1 MSFFSILYNNPDDD
15 ICEKNIGEPS
25 CFSDLHLY
33 QILLAVTKGYEE
45 YDLNPFFYDSLQS
58 PDIITYRHEIFRELE
73 DITLSEA
80 IKSFSQNMQTMRKHL
95 GKADKVHSKY
105 QKERW
110 FLDAAEIY
118 CKAVQTLLHSLSDL
132 DLRSRGFLA
141 FREFLNIY
149 VRSSGYVSM
158 TRDIEHLKTE
168 LAGVRYC
175 LYIRG
180 REITVLNAEPDS
192 EYVGEVEAVFGRFID
207 KPVQPFNEEF
217 PDYND
222 MNHIEAKIL
231 DLVAKLHPDV
241 FLLLDDFQEKH
252 ENYPDKSIVRFDR
265 EIQFYISY
273 LELTERISREGLF
286 FCIPVVSDTVKE
298 ICCSEGFDLA
308 LAISLAERKEPVVTN
323 DFYLEDKERIF
334 VITGPNQ
341 GGKTTFARTF
351 GQLHFLA
358 RIGCPVPGKSAR
370 LFLPDKIFTH
380 FKKEE
385 NIVDMRSSLEDDLM
399 RIHSILT
406 ECTPWSIIII
416 NEMFTST
423 SVSDALFLGKKVMK
437 QAIKLDLLCV
447 YVTFLDELSTL
458 EKVVSIAST
467 VVLENPDLRTYKVV
481 RKPADGLSY
490 AIAIARKNRLT
501 YENILERIQS

>member
-1 MSFFSILYNNPDDD
+1 MNFFSILYNNPDDG
-15 ICEKNIGEPS
+15 ICENNIGEPS
-25 CFSDLHLY
+25 CFSDLYLD

-45 YDLNPFFYDSLQS
+45 YDLKPFFYDSLHS

-73 DITLSEA
+73 DTKLSEA
-80 IKSFSQNMQTMRKHL
+80 IKLFSQSMRIMRKHL
-95 GKADKVHSKY
+95 GGADKVHYKY
-105 QKERW
+105 QKERC
-110 FLDAAEIY
+110 FLDAAELY
-118 CKAVQTLLHSLSDL
+118 CEAVQNLLHSLSDL
-132 DLRSRGFLA
+132 DLRSRGFLS
-141 FREFLNIY
+141 FREYLNQY
-149 VRSSGYVSM
+149 VRSSGYVSLI
-158 TRDIEHLKTE
+158 RDIEHLKRE

-175 LYIRG
+175 LYING
-180 REITVLNAEPDS
+180 REITVLKAESDS
-192 EYVGEVEAVFGRFID
+192 EYLGEVEAVFGRFID

-217 PDYND
+217 PDYTD

-241 FLLLDDFQEKH
+241 FLLLDEFQEEH
-252 ENYPDKSIVRFDR
+252 DNYPDKSIVRFDR

-273 LELTERISREGLF
+273 LELTEWISREGLF

-298 ICCSEGFDLA
+298 VCCSEVFDLA
-308 LAISLAERKEPVVTN
+308 LAISLGERKEPVVAN

-385 NIVDMRSSLEDDLM
+385 NIIDMRSNLEDDLI

-406 ECTPWSIIII
+406 ECTPRSIIII

-423 SVSDALFLGKKVMK
+423 SVSDALFLGKKVMEY
-437 QAIKLDLLCV
+437 AIKPDLLCI

-467 VVLENPDLRTYKVV
+467 VALDDPDLRTYKVV

-490 AIAIARKNRLT
+490 AIAIARKNFLT